1 MELSV
6 IVIVYT
12 SIISTFPLFSRFR
25 LLICNRMYIIHF
37 KFINLIYISNY
48 KGVGVHFELFQSP
61 IQIEHHT
68 NTSINIDDTM

>member
-1 MELSV
+1 MELSF

-12 SIISTFPLFSRFR
+12 SIISAFPFSRFR

-37 KFINLIYISNY
+37 KFINLRYISNY

-68 NTSINIDDTM
+68 NTSINIDDAR